1 MNKRL
6 KLYVGLA
13 VVALSL
19 SAVALIYREKL
30 HYPVFSPLK
39 FFENAAEQCD
49 HQPGYAVDIKDGK
62 GNIISKTSRDVSV
75 GDEIIDSDGR
85 HFRVTGVSGKE
96 ATAKFLQVD
105 KQFLAYQ
112 ELFSSLE
119 VPVAAPVG
127 DQNKQVGIYHTHSD
141 ESYVPTDGTEAIPF
155 KGGIYQVGQNLVNR
169 LKNDNVNVNYDK
181 TPHDPHDNNAYY
193 RSRRT
198 AIRLMKSNPVA
209 MIDVH
214 RDGIPDANYYRKN
227 ISNTD
232 VAQLRLVIGRQNP
245 NMSANLDFA
254 KKMMAFS
261 NETHPKIVKEIFI
274 GKGNY
279 NQDLMPTAML
289 IEAGTHVNSK
299 QEALNGV
306 ALFADAIP
314 TVLGITTGGAP
325 TDKVTGTGSSGGSW
339 KALAWILGLT
349 ILGGGA
355 FLLISSGGIKQAG
368 SRLSSYIGREFTG
381 FIGPVGGVR
390 KIFQKKDV
398 KEDQTDQEFDPD
410 KNQIDRENL
419 EKIR

>member
-6 KLYVGLA
+6 KLCLGLA
-13 VVALSL
+13 VIALSL
-19 SAVALIYREKL
+19 PAAAFIYREKVL
-30 HYPVFSPLK
+30 YPVYSPLDFLEK
-39 FFENAAEQCD
+39 AAEQCD
-49 HQPGYAVDIKDGK
+49 HQPGYAVDIKDGN
-62 GNIISKTSRDVSV
+62 GNLISKTSRDVAV

-85 HFRVTGVSGKE
+85 HFRVTGVRGKE

-119 VPVAAPVG
+119 VPVAAAAG
-127 DQNKQVGIYHTHSD
+127 GKNDLVGIYHTHSD
-141 ESYVPTDGTEAIPF
+141 ESYVPSDGTEAIPF
-155 KGGIYQVGQNLVNR
+155 KGGIYQVGQNLVNKLR
-169 LKNDNVNVNYDK
+169 NENLKVDYDK

-214 RDGIPDANYYRKN
+214 RDGIPDASYYSKT

-254 KKMMAFS
+254 KKMMAYS
-261 NETHPKIVKEIFI
+261 NKTHPKIVKEIFI
-274 GKGNY
+274 GRGNY
-279 NQDLMPTAML
+279 NQDLMPTSIL

-299 QEALNGV
+299 KEAENGV
-306 ALFADAIP
+306 ALFADSIP
-314 TVLGITTGGAP
+314 AVLGITTGVSP
-325 TDKVTGTGSSGGSW
+325 TGKVGTGSSGGSW

-355 FLLISSGGIKQAG
+355 FLLISSGGVKQAR

-381 FIGPVGGVR
+381 FMGPVGGVR
-390 KIFQKKDV
+390 KIFQKTEEK
-398 KEDQTDQEFDPD
+398 KPDQTDSEFDPD
-410 KNQIDRENL
+410 KNEIDRDNL
-419 EKIR
+419 KKTR